1 MRRIL
6 QIITK
11 SELGGAQSHV
21 ADLLEG
27 FGVPQTNLDN
37 RDNSANS
44 DNPASSDNP
53 ANSDNKLSEFI
64 GCCEMHLATGTEGP
78 LTARAREVG
87 AKVHILPRLQRSVNP
102 VVDLEAVRE
111 CARLIR
117 RIKPDIVHAH
127 SSKAGVVARLA
138 GRRTGVPVVF
148 TAHGWGFSPGTP
160 PARRALAW
168 AVEAF
173 VAPLGARIICVS
185 ESDRQ
190 LALSRRVGT
199 SEKLVT
205 VRYGIPPQSD
215 QAQPATSPPRLIMV
229 ARFNEQKD
237 QATLLHALSL
247 LERDGKE
254 RDFHVDLVGSGP
266 DFSKLQTL
274 ARELNLLN
282 RVSFLGDRHDVPQLL
297 TGSQVFI
304 LSTHYEGLPISI
316 MEAMRAGLPVVATD
330 VSGIKEEVE
339 HQQTGFLT
347 PHLDAPALARALD
360 ALIQDAPRRKAMGL
374 AARQKFEQEFTRDR
388 MLRQIEELYREL
400 ARRNAIN
407 SC

>member
-1 MRRIL
+1 MNRPKIL

-27 FGVPQTNLDN
+27 FGAPSLNPDN
-37 RDNSANS
+37 PDNS
-44 DNPASSDNP
+44 
-53 ANSDNKLSEFI
+53 LSGFI
-64 GCCEMHLATGTEGP
+64 GSCEMHLATGTEGP
-78 LTARAREVG
+78 LTQRARDVG
-87 AKVHILPRLQRSVNP
+87 AHVHILPRLQRSVNP

-111 CARLIR
+111 CARLVR

-138 GRRTGVPVVF
+138 GHRTGVPVVF

-160 PARRALAW
+160 RVRRALAW
-168 AVEAF
+168 AVEAS
-173 VAPLGARIICVS
+173 VAPLSSRIICVS

-190 LALSRRVGT
+190 LALARHVGN
-199 SEKLVT
+199 ERILVT
-205 VRYGIPPQSD
+205 VRYGIPPASE
-215 QAQPATSPPRLIMV
+215 QAQPQVHPPRFIMV
-229 ARFNEQKD
+229 ARFSEQKD
-237 QATLLHALSL
+237 QATLFHALSL
-247 LERDGKE
+247 LERDGKP
-254 RDFHVDLVGSGP
+254 RDFHVDLVGTGP
-266 DFSKLQTL
+266 DFQKLQEL
-274 ARELNLLN
+274 ARQLQLEH
-282 RVSFLGDRHDVPQLL
+282 RVSLLGDRHDVPQLL
-297 TGSQVFI
+297 ASSQTFI

-339 HQQTGFLT
+339 HEQTGFLT

-360 ALIQDAPRRKAMGL
+360 ALIQDAPRRQAMGL

-388 MLRQIEELYREL
+388 MLRQIEELYQQCRKAPCFSNGDMRL
-400 ARRNAIN
+400 FRP
-407 SC
+407 

>member
-1 MRRIL
+1 MATLTGAFSGFPFMRRIL

-21 ADLLEG
+21 ADLIEG
-27 FGVPQTNLDN
+27 FGTSHSNFDN
-37 RDNSANS
+37 RDNSDA
-44 DNPASSDNP
+44 A
-53 ANSDNKLSEFI
+53 LSRFV
-64 GCCEMHLATGTEGP
+64 GACEMHLATGTEGP
-78 LTARAREVG
+78 LTQRARALG
-87 AKVHILPRLQRSVNP
+87 AHVHILPRLQRSVNP

-127 SSKAGVVARLA
+127 SSKAGVVTRLA

-185 ESDRQ
+185 ESDRR

-205 VRYGIPPQSD
+205 IRYGIPPESE
-215 QAQPATSPPRLIMV
+215 QARPATSPPRLIMV

-237 QATLLHALSL
+237 QTTLLQALSL
-247 LERDGKE
+247 LERDGTQ

-266 DFSKLQTL
+266 DFDRLQTL
-274 ARELNLLN
+274 ARELELGS

-297 TGSQVFI
+297 VASQVFI

-316 MEAMRAGLPVVATD
+316 MEAMRAGLPVIATD

-339 HQQTGFLT
+339 HGENGLLT
-347 PHLDAPALARALD
+347 PHRDASALARALD
-360 ALIQDAPRRKAMGL
+360 TLIQDAPRREGMGK
-374 AARQKFEQEFTRDR
+374 AARQKFEREFTRDR
-388 MLRQIEELYREL
+388 MLGQIEDLYRQL
-400 ARRNAIN
+400 ARR
-407 SC
+407 